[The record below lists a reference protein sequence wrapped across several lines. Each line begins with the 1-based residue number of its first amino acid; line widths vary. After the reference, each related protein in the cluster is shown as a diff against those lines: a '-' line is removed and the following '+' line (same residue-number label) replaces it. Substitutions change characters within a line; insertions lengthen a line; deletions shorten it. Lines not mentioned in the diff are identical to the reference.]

1 MCLEMR
7 VSENKAVALV
17 FWGFGALLFSIAVG
31 VALDRFTPGALIL
44 AAYFV
49 YVGWRVHN
57 DEED

>member
-1 MCLEMR
+1 MCLETK
-7 VSENKAVALV
+7 VSENKAAAIV

-31 VALDRFTPGALIL
+31 VAFARFTPGALIL
-44 AAYFV
+44 TAYFV